1 MMYQIFYSKFPEFE
15 GWGSDMGQIYLKL
28 RSPINDQKAV
38 DGLKNALPYISR
50 IGQIKARSLDGVFM
64 KLQNAFEAHE
74 LDNRSMMIGDVIM
87 DEKAKIFVVESIGFS
102 EITDSFS
109 QFAFMKKLYNGKCV
123 MA

>member
-1 MMYQIFYSKFPEFE
+1 MMYKIFYSKFPDFDSWNSE
-15 GWGSDMGQIYLKL
+15 MGKICLGL
-28 RSPINDQKAV
+28 THPIKGKSI
-38 DGLKNALPYISR
+38 DGLKNALPYMNL
-50 IGQIKARSLDGVFM
+50 IGKINARSLNDVFM

-74 LDNRSMMIGDVIM
+74 LKNRSMMIGDVIM